1 MHIIAS
7 ALRKRKR
14 PEFDIRPIRDEFA
27 GTSHTAITPKAE
39 RKGAMDIRTQR
50 TYGML
55 VEAFE
60 RLLDEKDVE
69 AITVSEICER
79 STVRRGTFYRHFA
92 DKQAFFR
99 YYLQSIAERFL
110 DQMDAADRPDDL
122 EPYARHMHLALITLL
137 EERRG
142 RVFHVLGPNM
152 PAETLDSIVVQ
163 IAEGIEARIE
173 SYARTEGIELAA
185 SPRFLS
191 LHYAGGLIHTL
202 REWISGGKPISQEE
216 LVRITTEALM
226 RTLPK

>member
-1 MHIIAS
+1 
-7 ALRKRKR
+7 
-14 PEFDIRPIRDEFA
+14 
-27 GTSHTAITPKAE
+27 
-39 RKGAMDIRTQR
+39 MDIRTRR

-55 VEAFE
+55 VDAFE
-60 RLLDEKDVE
+60 QLLDEKDVE
-69 AITVSEICER
+69 AITVSEICDR

-110 DQMDAADRPDDL
+110 EQMDAADHPDEL
-122 EPYARHMHLALITLL
+122 EPYALHMHLALIALF
-137 EERRG
+137 EEKKG

-163 IAEGIEARIE
+163 IAEGIGERIE
-173 SYARTEGIELAA
+173 TYAREEGIELAA

-202 REWISGGKPISQEE
+202 REWIADGRPIPQEE
-216 LVRITTEALM
+216 LARITTEALM
-226 RTLPK
+226 RTLPKR